1 MKSEL
6 SLGEIILAN
15 SFINKWTKKESAPS
29 FTTKIKNVAKPP
41 QDLKQQINVV
51 IQRLDVQTQSLNGAV
66 KRFENRDADVFNR
79 VVKAIT
85 DRDQARANILAGE
98 LSEIRKVEKMLS
110 HASLALESLSMRLN
124 TVSEV
129 GDLVTVLA
137 PAAKELS
144 SIRSGMSCVLPEAGR
159 ELESIGSLLSDIV
172 ITTNQSNEGPVNVG
186 GTVSEDAVKILEE
199 AEVAAERSLVEKFP
213 DVGSRAVVSKRTSIE
228 V

>member
-1 MKSEL
+1 MRSEL
-6 SLGEIILAN
+6 SLGEISLVN
-15 SFINKWTKKESAPS
+15 RFLDKWAKKESEPS
-29 FTTKIKNVAKPP
+29 FTSKIKNVGKPS

-66 KRFENRDADVFNR
+66 KRFENRDANVFNS
-79 VVKAIT
+79 VVKAISN
-85 DRDQARANILAGE
+85 RDQARANILAGE

-110 HASLALESLSMRLN
+110 SASLALESLSMRLN

-172 ITTNQSNEGPVNVG
+172 ITTNQSNDGPVNVG

-199 AEVAAERSLVEKFP
+199 DEVAAERSLGEKFP
-213 DVGSRAVVSKRTSIE
+213 EVGSAVVVGKRTSIE
-228 V
+228 A